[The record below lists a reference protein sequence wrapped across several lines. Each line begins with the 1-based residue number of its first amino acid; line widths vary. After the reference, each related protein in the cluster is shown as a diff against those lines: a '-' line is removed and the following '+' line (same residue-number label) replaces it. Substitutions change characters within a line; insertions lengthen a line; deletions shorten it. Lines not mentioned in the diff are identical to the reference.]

1 MKTDAQP
8 APSYPHNPI
17 VDCESLALLL
27 GTSLVNLQN
36 IAESASS
43 SYRPVPQTKKDGSL
57 RMTYDAYPALKRIQ
71 LQIVKKILRSVRFPR
86 YLHGGI
92 RDTRFPRDHVSNA
105 ALHTGA
111 TVLILDDIKDFY
123 SSLDSQ
129 LVFAI
134 WLRFFGFSPEVSE
147 LLTRLTTRKGVV
159 PQGASTSSYLANLA
173 FWDREPPLVED
184 LQSIGLT
191 YSRFVDDV
199 TFSARSKLSNQT
211 IASARAKVYGMLAS
225 KGCRPKRSKS
235 HVGRKGQRLEVTGL
249 VTNAA
254 TPAID
259 KAERK
264 RIRSAVHNL
273 ERAIREEGMTPHNS
287 KAWDSAR
294 GRVGRLVRLKHP
306 EGRQLS
312 QRLEAIRPD
321 KRL

>member
-173 FWDREPPLVED
+173 FWDREPRWSKTYKVSDSPIPVSWMMSPSQRG
-184 LQSIGLT
+184 QSYPT
-191 YSRFVDDV
+191 
-199 TFSARSKLSNQT
+199 
-211 IASARAKVYGMLAS
+211 
-225 KGCRPKRSKS
+225 KRLLLL
-235 HVGRKGQRLEVTGL
+235 GQRSMGCWLQRV
-249 VTNAA
+249 VAPSA
-254 TPAID
+254 P
-259 KAERK
+259 KAM
-264 RIRSAVHNL
+264 L
-273 ERAIREEGMTPHNS
+273 DG
-287 KAWDSAR
+287 R
-294 GRVGRLVRLKHP
+294 GRDLK
-306 EGRQLS
+306 
-312 QRLEAIRPD
+312 
-321 KRL
+321 

>member
-1 MKTDAQP
+1 MKTSSELVP
-8 APSYPHNPI
+8 FYPHNPVI
-17 VDCESLALLL
+17 DLESLALLL
-27 GTSLVNLQN
+27 NTSLVNQQD
-36 IAESASS
+36 IAESASR
-43 SYRPVPQTKKDGSL
+43 SYRSVPQKKKDGSL
-57 RMTYDAYPALKRIQ
+57 RMTYDAYPALKRVQ
-71 LQIVKKILRSVRFPR
+71 HQIVKKILRRAQFPR

-92 RDTRFPRDHVSNA
+92 RDSEFPRDHVSNA

-111 TVLILDDIKDFY
+111 SILILDDIKDFY
-123 SSLDSQ
+123 PSLDSQ

-147 LLTRLTTRKGVV
+147 LLTKLTTRKGVV
-159 PQGASTSSYLANLA
+159 PQGARTSSYLANLA
-173 FWDREPPLVED
+173 FWDKEPLLVAD
-184 LQSIGLT
+184 LQIIGLT
-191 YSRFVDDV
+191 YSRFVDDI
-199 TFSARSKLSNQT
+199 TYSARSKLSNQT

-235 HVGRKGQRLEVTGL
+235 YVGRKGQKLAVTGL
-249 VTNAA
+249 ITNAA

-273 ERAIREEGMTPHNS
+273 ERAIRKDGMTPHNR

-294 GRVGRLVRLKHP
+294 GRVGRLVRLQHP
-306 EGRQLS
+306 EAQQLS

-321 KRL
+321 